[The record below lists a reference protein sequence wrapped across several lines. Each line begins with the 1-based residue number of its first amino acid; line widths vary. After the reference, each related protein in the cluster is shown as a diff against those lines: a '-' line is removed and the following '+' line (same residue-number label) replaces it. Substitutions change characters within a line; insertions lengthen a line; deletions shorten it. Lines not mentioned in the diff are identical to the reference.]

1 MTNVQVFLNTRFSHP
16 SVVVPVAKGP
26 MPQAAKS
33 LLILAVTTLLGQ
45 ATLAGAAQAGASRAN
60 KRAPSAAAP
69 HSSQPSPTR
78 LVDVTFRTPRY
89 GQTGTNAKALRRGD
103 GRDTAAASS
112 AAPVLVYLNA
122 GGSVITGGADNPA
135 RNTSWIASS
144 AGGDVRFPAY
154 SGSARSWQAI
164 TACVRDVYRDFAV
177 DFTDQRPNGTGYSMI
192 VVGGSPALLGLNN
205 QVGGIAPS
213 DSEVLRNAVGFV
225 FSASS
230 GNRVNDLCEAIVHEV
245 GHTLG
250 LDHAYRCEDP
260 MSYLNGCG
268 PKRFADVA
276 APCGEYEARSCDGGA
291 ATQNSYRTLMS
302 LVGGR
307 SNVAPVAPPVLPPVV
322 DDRDTRNEADS
333 SDPSDSDDDSVVDPY
348 YRDNQDDSDVDTDT
362 DANEQVEDG
371 WDVDLDNDAATVDFR
386 SEGQTSDTPR
396 CPNQQTSSSQPRHPR
411 AEGRSNHR
419 GSVTQ
424 TVRVT
429 RVTRLWMRDRSGAWQ
444 LVSVR
449 TR

>member
-1 MTNVQVFLNTRFSHP
+1 MAHAVKCLS
-16 SVVVPVAKGP
+16 
-26 MPQAAKS
+26 
-33 LLILAVTTLLGQ
+33 ILAFTALLVHTGGSQ
-45 ATLAGAAQAGASRAN
+45 VAQAGTPKAGTSLH
-60 KRAPSAAAP
+60 AP
-69 HSSQPSPTR
+69 R
-78 LVDVTFRTPRY
+78 FRDVTFRTPR
-89 GQTGTNAKALRRGD
+89 QTQAGTNAKAMRRGD
-103 GRDTAAASS
+103 AREGGS

-135 RNTSWIASS
+135 RNTSWIAAS

-164 TACVRDVYRDFAV
+164 TACVRDGYRDFAV

-192 VVGGSPALLGLNN
+192 VIGGSPALLGLNN

-230 GNRVNDLCEAIVHEV
+230 GNRVNDVCEAIVHEV

-276 APCGEYEARSCDGGA
+276 APCGEYAARSCDNGA
-291 ATQNSYRTLMS
+291 ATQNSFRKLIS

-307 SNVAPVAPPVLPPVV
+307 NREGATTPPVLPPVPLVV
-322 DDRDTRNEADS
+322 DDNDTG
-333 SDPSDSDDDSVVDPY
+333 VVDPY
-348 YRDNQDDSDVDTDT
+348 NSHNQDLSDNDDDY
-362 DANEQVEDG
+362 DAAANDDDQQG
-371 WDVDLDNDAATVDFR
+371 DLDEDQEDAWNDQADDDASGDVSNNEDDSVDFSSDEQ
-386 SEGQTSDTPR
+386 SEDTPR

-419 GSVTQ
+419 GSVTR

>member
-1 MTNVQVFLNTRFSHP
+1 M
-16 SVVVPVAKGP
+16 A
-26 MPQAAKS
+26 QAAKS

-45 ATLAGAAQAGASRAN
+45 VTLAGAAQAGSARAN
-60 KRAPSAAAP
+60 NRAASAAAP
-69 HSSQPSPTR
+69 RSSQPSPTR

-89 GQTGTNAKALRRGD
+89 GPTGTNAKALRRGD
-103 GRDTAAASS
+103 VRDTTAGS

-135 RNTSWIASS
+135 RNTSWIAAS

-154 SGSARSWQAI
+154 SGNARSWQAI

-205 QVGGIAPS
+205 EVGGIAPS

-230 GNRVNDLCEAIVHEV
+230 GNRVNDVCEAIVHEV

-276 APCGEYEARSCDGGA
+276 APCGEYEARRCDGGA

-307 SNVAPVAPPVLPPVV
+307 SETAPVAPPVLPPVV
-322 DDRDTRNEADS
+322 DDRDHRDEVDS
-333 SDPSDSDDDSVVDPY
+333 GDTTDLDDTGVLDPY
-348 YRDNQDDSDVDTDT
+348 YRDNQDDA
-362 DANEQVEDG
+362 DADADADEQADDA
-371 WDVDLDNDAATVDFR
+371 WDDDQDDDAATVDY
-386 SEGQTSDTPR
+386 SSDGQTGDTPR
-396 CPNQQTSSSQPRHPR
+396 CPNQLTSSSQRQHPR
-411 AEGRSNHR
+411 TQGRSNHR
-419 GSVTQ
+419 GGVTR

-449 TR
+449 TQ